1 MKYVSTDGVI
11 PRIAW
16 CAVYDP
22 ATGEV
27 VHVHEFVGNDIA
39 DENEH
44 VSLMRAD
51 VALAYVRQH
60 ARKPAKGLQVVH
72 GDPKKLP
79 NVGDRFAYDL
89 KKKKLVTIADRHSVQ
104 DVEKSAQSAKAAG
117 KPVRQST
124 KKRAKKTR

>member
-27 VHVHEFVGNDIA
+27 VHVHEFIGNDIA

-44 VSLMRAD
+44 VSSMRAD
-51 VALAYVRQH
+51 AALAYVRQH
-60 ARKPAKGLQVVH
+60 TRKPVKGLKVVH

-79 NVGDRFAYDL
+79 DVGDRFAYDL
-89 KKKKLVTIADRHSVQ
+89 KRKKLVTIADLHSAQ
-104 DVEKSAQSAKAAG
+104 DVEKSAHSAEAAG
-117 KPVRQST
+117 KPAKQST
-124 KKRAKKTR
+124 KKRAKKAR

>member
-27 VHVHEFVGNDIA
+27 VHVHEFIGNDIA

-44 VSLMRAD
+44 VSSMRAD
-51 VALAYVRQH
+51 AALAYVRQH
-60 ARKPAKGLQVVH
+60 TRKPAKGLQVVH

-79 NVGDRFAYDL
+79 DVGDRFAYDL
-89 KKKKLVTIADRHSVQ
+89 KRKKLVTIADLHSAQ
-104 DVEKSAQSAKAAG
+104 DVEKSAHSAEAGG
-117 KPVRQST
+117 KPARHSKE
-124 KKRAKKTR
+124 KKR